1 MSDFT
6 TAARPYA
13 KAVFEL
19 ARDAGNY
26 AKWSEQL
33 ALIATVASDA
43 QMRVALDAPGLSND
57 RRAQMII
64 SVCGEHI
71 DQLACN
77 FLQVIA
83 ENARLPLL
91 VDIAALYEVY
101 RAAAEEVTE
110 ATVVSARE
118 LGDQQQA
125 AIIAA
130 LSKRLGGQVN
140 LHCQIDESLLGGAVI
155 RAGDM
160 VIDGSVR
167 GRLDKL
173 AYQLGAHQT
182 GAH

>member
-6 TAARPYA
+6 TAARPYS

-19 ARDAGNY
+19 ARDAGDY
-26 AKWSEQL
+26 ALWSEQL
-33 ALIATVASDA
+33 ALIASVASDS
-43 QMRVALDAPGLSND
+43 QMYTALQAPGLSNS

-71 DQLACN
+71 NQAACN

-83 ENARLPLL
+83 DNARLPLL
-91 VDIAALYEVY
+91 VDIAALYEIY
-101 RAAAEEVTE
+101 RAQAEEVTE
-110 ATVVSARE
+110 ATVVSAQA
-118 LGDQQQA
+118 LDDQQQA
-125 AIIAA
+125 MIIAA

-140 LHCQIDESLLGGAVI
+140 LHCEIDASLLGGAVV

-173 AYQLGAHQT
+173 AYQLGA
-182 GAH
+182 